1 MRKVALAT
9 LENENQITEAALC
22 QWLEDTALLQ
32 GDQPLPLSL
41 NSNPESTGDSEPPRS
56 YGSLLYYK
64 ALPTLKSLPLGLC
77 HSQGKQRWPMTINQP
92 RAGDYQSLREV
103 QLSYPWSLASDV

>member
-9 LENENQITEAALC
+9 LKNQNQITEAALC
-22 QWLEDTALLQ
+22 QCLEDASLLQ

-56 YGSLLYYK
+56 YRSLLYYK
-64 ALPTLKSLPLGLC
+64 ALLTLKSLPLGLC
-77 HSQGKQRWPMTINQP
+77 HSQGKQRWPLTINQL
-92 RAGDYQSLREV
+92 RAGDYQGLREV
-103 QLSYPWSLASDV
+103 QLSYPWSLVSDM